1 MNFFYAVLIALAL
14 LSLALFVRVA
24 RGITIWDR
32 LMGLNMISAKI
43 LMAIVILALITQ
55 KSYYLDIAIA
65 YAVLGFIGTI
75 LIARFVKKR
84 GSL

>member
-1 MNFFYAVLIALAL
+1 MNFFYTVLIALAL
-14 LSLALFVRVA
+14 LSLVLFVRVA

>member
-1 MNFFYAVLIALAL
+1 MNFFYTVLIALAL
-14 LSLALFVRVA
+14 LSLVLFVRVA
-24 RGITIWDR
+24 RGNTIWDR